1 MHPAPSDPKLP
12 KPKGFPG
19 VLVRR
24 RCPHPARQAH
34 PGTGLQGRRAG
45 SPGPRQTHH
54 TCRVPR
60 SELQPPGADS
70 RKRLKGTHRPRVK
83 KSSGQTL
90 TCKES
95 PRKKEQLGNRGLQT
109 SRPPI
114 RFWGD
119 GGRRRVQNQS
129 SWRDCG
135 WVPEKGPGRGGG
147 LSPLPQQQ
155 DRAEVR
161 GPGSGREPRCPGPGL
176 RPFDFGGSS
185 AAGPQAARPSA
196 PGVSSALS
204 VLCVSGVW
212 PEGSDGTDIN
222 AICRA
227 HERKLLSTGDDFGK
241 VHLFSYPCS
250 QFRVR
255 TRLQGSP
262 ALGRLC
268 SLTRLGSQGERRRE

>member
-34 PGTGLQGRRAG
+34 PGTGLQGWRAG

-95 PRKKEQLGNRGLQT
+95 PRKKEQLGSRGLQT

-129 SWRDCG
+129 PWRDCG
-135 WVPEKGPGRGGG
+135 WVPKKGPGRGGG

-155 DRAEVR
+155 DRAERRGVPGAAGSPGAQARDLGRSTLAGAPRPAPRRR
-161 GPGSGREPRCPGPGL
+161 GPAPLEFPAPCLCSACQECGQKARTEPT
-176 RPFDFGGSS
+176 ST
-185 AAGPQAARPSA
+185 PSA
-196 PGVSSALS
+196 G
-204 VLCVSGVW
+204 
-212 PEGSDGTDIN
+212 
-222 AICRA
+222 
-227 HERKLLSTGDDFGK
+227 
-241 VHLFSYPCS
+241 
-250 QFRVR
+250 R
-255 TRLQGSP
+255 TRGSCCPRATTSAKCTSSPTP
-262 ALGRLC
+262 ARSSG
-268 SLTRLGSQGERRRE
+268 